1 MAGRVYSDI
10 TTAHN
15 GVAVTPSDSTPLPAG
30 VRALWV
36 GGAGDVAV
44 VFVQGTAAVTLKA
57 VDAGECL
64 PVQVTKV
71 MLTNTTAT
79 DIVALY

>member
-1 MAGRVYSDI
+1 MTGRSKDVAAAYKGA
-10 TTAHN
+10 TVTA
-15 GVAVTPSDSTPLPAG
+15 SDSTVLPTT
-30 VRALWV
+30 RALLV
-36 GGAGDVAV
+36 GTGGDVAV
-44 VFVQGTAAVTLKA
+44 IFAYDGSAVTLKNIPSGT
-57 VDAGECL
+57 VL